1 MTNTHPG
8 NQLKTVLKR
17 ASEWAETQ
25 REAAK
30 SMSQAMS
37 RSVPGWRKT
46 LLAYKQ
52 DKSKLNPFEEPD
64 VGKSTHACVRS
75 RTKQSLDDV
84 LDKLKGQL
92 AREDLERQKAGVTFP
107 HKVSPSEFLQHA
119 LKIEAAQ

>member
-64 VGKSTHACVRS
+64 VGKSTHTLSC
-75 RTKQSLDDV
+75 T
-84 LDKLKGQL
+84 GM
-92 AREDLERQKAGVTFP
+92 G
-107 HKVSPSEFLQHA
+107 
-119 LKIEAAQ
+119 